1 MGSQL
6 SSIARVS
13 QRDVDEAKRDA
24 AKAAESRDSMNKHP
38 RREEITKEIRVQE
51 DKLKSISEKIE
62 QDTKSR
68 DQLRLKSDEQ
78 NEIDMLERQVNQE
91 YDVLTELLK
100 ENSFLISRFPHCNVT
115 REDPVAP
122 VGVLHNNVRNQ
133 LKLAE
138 DEVEHINSSFG
149 DVQKKVSEKKALLTN
164 HKQRFQLLQQKKSVL
179 FSPDGG
185 VQKIKSVTRAILRL
199 EKDNVDTDKINEDS
213 TRKKKYSWHYSVNI
227 IFIGRNTNS
236 YSHLVLSL
244 FHLYWSYGDSHVYSV
259 TSWFIFDVWWKSRE
273 H

>member
-213 TRKKKYSWHYSVNI
+213 TRKKKI
-227 IFIGRNTNS
+227 LMT
-236 YSHLVLSL
+236 
-244 FHLYWSYGDSHVYSV
+244 
-259 TSWFIFDVWWKSRE
+259 
-273 H
+273 